1 MCLHQ
6 CFLLFTSGWG
16 DQEWSHKAH
25 CCLYQA
31 LASHS
36 KAACSPLT
44 HPQQWQQAKLDMPGS
59 MLLAALQRFRHA
71 LTHKAGTSPDITT
84 QPSILDHLQ
93 KLEGSLQDLVD
104 DQARQADEHPE
115 PSLPQIPCPECDAM
129 AAHDFLPP
137 RAACTPTKF
146 VPRLHACGG
155 LPRCQLCLRTFYRWQ
170 NLRHH
175 IESGACEKL
184 GGESLSK
191 HPPKNADAQA
201 SDASLPCPP
210 PQLKLISWLIVAFAI
225 CGLLGSRT

>member
-1 MCLHQ
+1 MTRNGLTRLTVACTKHLRAIQKQPAH
-6 CFLLFTSGWG
+6 L
-16 DQEWSHKAH
+16 SHIPN
-25 CCLYQA
+25 
-31 LASHS
+31 SDI
-36 KAACSPLT
+36 
-44 HPQQWQQAKLDMPGS
+44 WQQAKLDMPGS

-210 PQLKLISWLIVAFAI
+210 SAPIADTAVGTHQNLPLVDRLLFRNQQRLGTPVA
-225 CGLLGSRT
+225 